1 MVDFSIFFFYWLCLG
16 IASTIGLGTG
26 FHTFIL
32 YLGPHIVQVTLAAY
46 ECNSIPGMLPSKWR
60 FDHFAVCQK
69 VSPDQTSITPYTIFM
84 SIWLE
89 AFIFGTGTAIG
100 ELPPYFVA
108 RAASM
113 AGHQVNELSEF
124 MNDDEDKPEDNA
136 VKANQGALMSFF
148 DRHKKTFIKLLKDYA
163 FITVLAMASVSERLS
178 PLPLITETSNAV
190 LCVPFRYRTHYLT
203 WQD

>member
-1 MVDFSIFFFYWLCLG
+1 
-16 IASTIGLGTG
+16 
-26 FHTFIL
+26 
-32 YLGPHIVQVTLAAY
+32 
-46 ECNSIPGMLPSKWR
+46 
-60 FDHFAVCQK
+60 
-69 VSPDQTSITPYTIFM
+69 M